1 MNKNILFPALFS
13 FVLVFSFTYSFS
25 QVKEKQNV
33 TKVKIVENN
42 TLVLDTTIYKES
54 AEMEKELDELL
65 REREIMII
73 SSGKP
78 DSGEKSLTERDFIV
92 IKRKEIDSMMMQM
105 QDKMQEF
112 RMKMMESEEYRKFR
126 EEMKENWEKS
136 RIEMDSLRMRIMR
149 SFDDFSPPRV
159 YFFNE
164 GDEEK
169 KDIIIMR
176 SPKNKEVEV
185 MEWSEKSGN
194 KVAEKK
200 LTDGKVDKE
209 SKVIVMKKGSDGK
222 IIEIDEMTLILKNG
236 DAELIEN
243 SENGE
248 YKIISADGKLIK
260 ITVTDTSKKEEVSKK
275 KGKSK

>member
-73 SSGKP
+73 SSGKS
-78 DSGEKSLTERDFIV
+78 DSGEKSLTERDFVV
-92 IKRKEIDSMMMQM
+92 IKRKEIDSMMMQL

-112 RMKMMESEEYRKFR
+112 RMKMMESEEYRKLR

-164 GDEEK
+164 GNEEK

-176 SPKNKEVEV
+176 SPRNKEVEI

-194 KVAEKK
+194 KVVEKE
-200 LTDGKVDKE
+200 LTDGKAEKE
-209 SKVIVMKKGSDGK
+209 SKVIVMKKGDEGK
-222 IIEIDEMTLILKNG
+222 ILEIDGMTLVLKNG
-236 DAELIEN
+236 DVEIIEN
-243 SENGE
+243 PENGE
-248 YKIISADGKLIK
+248 YKIISPDGRQIK
-260 ITVTDTSKKEEVSKK
+260 IIVTDTSKEEVAGKK
-275 KGKSK
+275 RKSK